1 MYNHPPL
8 GRIQIVVDQV
18 LLFSKEKG
26 SVSTYMHTHIHT
38 YIHRNSDFLVVTI
51 SVGLAQA
58 RPNLKFRVFIHNIEA
73 VDNTIYSKSIVLYSS
88 KLHR

>member
-51 SVGLAQA
+51 QGV
-58 RPNLKFRVFIHNIEA
+58 
-73 VDNTIYSKSIVLYSS
+73 YSQY
-88 KLHR
+88 